1 MASVGT
7 GNGMFNATRPKISE
21 IGVDLNKPEQTFKFV
36 MVLCSIIFIIAV
48 VFFTL
53 IRRRFRQIYA
63 PRLLL
68 IENKMFG
75 IGNLPKKSSFSWVT
89 LAFSTKDDD
98 LFVFAGF
105 DALVYIRFLRLMLKF
120 ALCTMPYGLIV
131 LLPLN
136 AVGENKL
143 PDGLNRLS
151 MSNIVHGSSH
161 LWAHWLAVWLYSLL
175 VCFFCLQEWKVYIK
189 YRQRYLKKGLHHQ
202 FSILVKEIPE
212 EVYYSLSCQ
221 SFSISIIETLIL

>member
-1 MASVGT
+1 MASDWT
-7 GNGMFNATRPKISE
+7 SNATRNVYQ
-21 IGVDLNKPEQTFKFV
+21 IGVDLNKPEQTLKFV
-36 MVLCSIIFIIAV
+36 MVLCAIIFTIAV

-53 IRRRFRQIYA
+53 IRTKFQQIYA
-63 PRLLL
+63 PRLL

-75 IGNLPKKSSFSWVT
+75 IGNLPKKLFFSWVT

-136 AVGENKL
+136 AVGKYEL

-151 MSNIVHGSSH
+151 MSNIVHGSGH

-202 FSILVKEIPE
+202 FSILVNKIPA
-212 EVYYSLSCQ
+212 EVCLSLSCQ
-221 SFSISIIETLIL
+221 TF